1 MIGPDLEQ
9 LAHLSASF
17 AGGEFLAGDM
27 LANLTLAVDGALSVV
42 WAPFDYVCKSARV
55 VVVGICPGRTQAE
68 NGLLALRAA
77 IRAGSPT
84 EQALRQAKLTGSLS
98 GSMRANFVNMLDH
111 IGLNRALAVESCSDL
126 SGWKL
131 STPISP
137 QRSGYPVFVNGDNYR
152 GNPDML
158 ETSLLREIID
168 FTLVEEAEQLPE
180 AVWIPLGPKPA
191 AALRHLAAQG
201 WLNPDRILEGVPHPS
216 GANAERISYFLGRK
230 RAELLSK
237 KTNPDQI
244 DRARDTLRGCRGEA
258 GAPLK
263 IDARRSSGLSASPS
277 SSITRDIGR

>member
-1 MIGPDLEQ
+1 MIRPDLEH

-17 AGGEFLAGDM
+17 DGREFLAGDM
-27 LANLTLAVDGALSVV
+27 LADLTLAVDGALSVV
-42 WAPFDYVCKSARV
+42 WAPFDYVCKSARIA
-55 VVVGICPGRTQAE
+55 VVGICPGRTQAE

-84 EQALRQAKLTGSLS
+84 EQALRQAKLTGSFS

-111 IGLNRALAVESCSDL
+111 IGLNRTLAVESCSDL
-126 SGWKL
+126 FRAETEYAHFT
-131 STPISP
+131 STI
-137 QRSGYPVFVNGDNYR
+137 RYPVFTNGDNYR
-152 GNPDML
+152 GYPDML
-158 ETSLLREIID
+158 ETPLLREIID
-168 FTLVEEAEQLPE
+168 FALVQEAKQLPE

-191 AALRHLAAQG
+191 ATLRHLAAQG

-244 DRARDTLRGCRGEA
+244 DRARDTLRA
-258 GAPLK
+258 VVAKL
-263 IDARRSSGLSASPS
+263 
-277 SSITRDIGR
+277 GRH